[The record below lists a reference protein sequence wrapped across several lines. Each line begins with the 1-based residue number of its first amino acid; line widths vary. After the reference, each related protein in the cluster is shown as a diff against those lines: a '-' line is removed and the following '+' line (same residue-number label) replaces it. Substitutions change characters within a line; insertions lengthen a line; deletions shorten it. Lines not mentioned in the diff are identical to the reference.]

1 MTRTPKALILSV
13 ALALAVT
20 GCGAAPAADAE
31 ALESVALESVA
42 LESEGYTTADTGAEA
57 AGVRP
62 RLVRKMLRK
71 NTLHGEVVMQ
81 GRDGAERTVVVQ
93 RGEVTAADDKGFTV
107 KSSDGFELTWTYGE
121 KSGVVQNREK
131 AERAVVRPGAKV
143 GAGGVRE
150 GSAVTARLVV
160 VG

>member
-1 MTRTPKALILSV
+1 MTRTPKALILSL

-20 GCGAAPAADAE
+20 GCGAAPAADAAAE
-31 ALESVALESVA
+31 AVALESVA
-42 LESEGYTTADTGAEA
+42 LEEVGYSTADTGADA
-57 AGVRP
+57 TGVRP

-81 GRDGAERTVVVQ
+81 GKDGAERTVVVQ

-121 KSGVVQNREK
+121 KSRVVQNRAK
-131 AERAVVRPGAKV
+131 AERSVVRPGVKV
-143 GAGGVRE
+143 GAGGVRD

>member
-1 MTRTPKALILSV
+1 
-13 ALALAVT
+13 
-20 GCGAAPAADAE
+20 
-31 ALESVALESVA
+31 VALEAV
-42 LESEGYTTADTGAEA
+42 GYTTADTGAEA
-57 AGVRP
+57 EGVRP

-71 NTLHGEVVMQ
+71 NTVHGEVVMQ

-107 KSSDGFELTWTYGE
+107 KSSDGFELAWTYGE
-121 KSGVVQNREK
+121 KSRVVQNREK
-131 AERAVVRPGAKV
+131 AERTAVRPGAKV
-143 GAGGVRE
+143 GTGGVRE